1 MPTPVC
7 SGELPTT
14 WRVLLT
20 KEQDRARERRRWE
33 KREKKLAERRAQSV
47 RDRQA
52 VLAVLG
58 VLVVVGG
65 FVWLA
70 NFLTNRTDTTA
81 TPDTSSTATAE
92 PTSDATMSATPTV
105 SPTILA
111 GCTQPPAAPGAKTVT
126 GQPDLAAAQGKTFV
140 ATMKTTCGDITMDLN
155 GTAAPQAVSS
165 FSFLAK
171 QNYYNDSPCHRLTG
185 DAQGIWVLQCGD
197 PTGTGSG
204 AGPGYHFGVE
214 NVPADD
220 VYPRGTVALARQS
233 GDPNSNRDQFF
244 IVYKDTTLPKSG
256 DGSGYTVLGTV
267 TQGMDIVD
275 KIAAAG
281 VNPSD
286 QTSPLA
292 PISIVSVDVQPK
304 A

>member
-1 MPTPVC
+1 
-7 SGELPTT
+7 
-14 WRVLLT
+14 
-20 KEQDRARERRRWE
+20 
-33 KREKKLAERRAQSV
+33 
-47 RDRQA
+47 
-52 VLAVLG
+52 
-58 VLVVVGG
+58 
-65 FVWLA
+65 LA
-70 NFLTNRTDTTA
+70 NFLTNRTDTPA
-81 TPDTSSTATAE
+81 TPDPSATAAAE
-92 PTSDATMSATPTV
+92 PTSDATTSATPTV

-155 GTAAPQAVSS
+155 GAAAPQAVSS
-165 FSFLAK
+165 FSFLSK

-256 DGSGYTVLGTV
+256 DGSGYTVFGTV

-281 VNPSD
+281 INPND

-292 PISIVSVDVQPK
+292 PISILGVDVQPK

>member
-1 MPTPVC
+1 MPTPAC
-7 SGELPTT
+7 SHERPTT

-52 VLAVLG
+52 VLAVVG

-65 FVWLA
+65 FIFLA
-70 NFLTNRTDTTA
+70 NFLTNRSDTPA
-81 TPDTSSTATAE
+81 TPDPAATSSAE
-92 PTSDATMSATPTV
+92 PTAAATTSATPTV
-105 SPTILA
+105 APTVLA
-111 GCTQPPAAPGAKTVT
+111 GCTAPPAVPGAKTVT
-126 GQPDLAAAQGKTFV
+126 GQPDLASAQGKNFV
-140 ATMKTTCGDITMDLN
+140 ATMKTTCGDIVMDLN
-155 GTAAPQAVSS
+155 GAAAPQAVSS

-204 AGPGYHFGVE
+204 AGPGYHYGVE
-214 NVPADD
+214 NVPAND

-233 GDPNSNRDQFF
+233 GDPTSNRDQFF

-256 DGSGYTVLGTV
+256 DGNGYTIFGTV

-281 VNPSD
+281 INPSD
-286 QTSPLA
+286 QSSPLA
-292 PISIVSVDVQPK
+292 PISILSVDVQPK

>member
-1 MPTPVC
+1 M
-7 SGELPTT
+7 
-14 WRVLLT
+14 
-20 KEQDRARERRRWE
+20 
-33 KREKKLAERRAQSV
+33 
-47 RDRQA
+47 
-52 VLAVLG
+52 
-58 VLVVVGG
+58 
-65 FVWLA
+65 
-70 NFLTNRTDTTA
+70 
-81 TPDTSSTATAE
+81 
-92 PTSDATMSATPTV
+92 
-105 SPTILA
+105 
-111 GCTQPPAAPGAKTVT
+111 PGAKTVT
-126 GQPDLAAAQGKTFV
+126 GQPDLASAQGKTFV

-165 FSFLAK
+165 FSFLSK

-214 NVPADD
+214 NVPAND

-244 IVYKDTTLPKSG
+244 IVYKDTTLPKST
-256 DGSGYTVLGTV
+256 DGNGYTIFGTV
-267 TQGMDIVD
+267 TAGMDIVD

-281 VNPSD
+281 INPND
-286 QTSPLA
+286 QSSPLA
-292 PISIVSVDVQPK
+292 PISILSVDVQPK

>member
-1 MPTPVC
+1 
-7 SGELPTT
+7 
-14 WRVLLT
+14 VLLT

-52 VLAVLG
+52 VLAVVG
-58 VLVVVGG
+58 VLVVVIG

-70 NFLTNRTDTTA
+70 NVLTNRTDSA
-81 TPDTSSTATAE
+81 AAPDTSATAS
-92 PTSDATMSATPTV
+92 PTGDATTSATPSVTPTV
-105 SPTILA
+105 LA
-111 GCTQPPAAPGAKTVT
+111 GCTQPPAAPGAKTVS
-126 GQPDLAAAQGKTFV
+126 GQPDLASAQGKTFV
-140 ATMKTTCGDITMDLN
+140 ATVKTTCGDITIELN

-165 FSFLAK
+165 FLFLAK
-171 QNYYNDSPCHRLTG
+171 NNYFANSPCHRLTG

-197 PTGTGSG
+197 PTGTGGG

-214 NVPADD
+214 NVPDND
-220 VYPRGTVALARQS
+220 VYPRGTVAMARQS
-233 GDPNSNRDQFF
+233 GDPNSNKDQFF
-244 IVYKDTTLPKSG
+244 VVYKDTTLPKSSG
-256 DGSGYTVLGTV
+256 DGNGYTVFGTV
-267 TQGMDIVD
+267 TSGMDIVD

-281 VNPSD
+281 INPSD
-286 QTSPLA
+286 QQSPLA

>member
-1 MPTPVC
+1 M
-7 SGELPTT
+7 
-14 WRVLLT
+14 T

-52 VLAVLG
+52 VLAVVG
-58 VLVVVGG
+58 VLVVVIG

-70 NFLTNRTDTTA
+70 NFLTNRTDSA
-81 TPDTSSTATAE
+81 AAPDPSATAS
-92 PTSDATMSATPTV
+92 PTGDATTSATPSVTPTV
-105 SPTILA
+105 LA
-111 GCTQPPAAPGAKTVT
+111 GCTQPPAAPGAKTVS
-126 GQPDLAAAQGKTFV
+126 GQPDLASAQGKTFV
-140 ATMKTTCGDITMDLN
+140 ATVKTTCGDITIELN

-165 FSFLAK
+165 FLFLS
-171 QNYYNDSPCHRLTG
+171 QNNYFADSPCHRLTG

-197 PTGTGSG
+197 PTGTGGG

-214 NVPADD
+214 NVPDNDA
-220 VYPRGTVALARQS
+220 YPRGTVAMARQS
-233 GDPNSNRDQFF
+233 GDPNSNKDQFF
-244 IVYKDTTLPKSG
+244 VVYKDTSLPKSSG
-256 DGSGYTVLGTV
+256 DGNGYTVFGTV
-267 TQGMDIVD
+267 TSGMDIVD

-281 VNPSD
+281 INPSD
-286 QTSPLA
+286 QQSPLA

>member
-1 MPTPVC
+1 MPTPAR
-7 SGELPTT
+7 SRERPTT

-52 VLAVLG
+52 VLAVVG

-70 NFLTNRTDTTA
+70 NFLTNRSDSAA
-81 TPDTSSTATAE
+81 TPDTSSTASAE
-92 PTSDATMSATPTV
+92 PTSDATTSPTPSATT
-105 SPTILA
+105 TILA
-111 GCTQPPAAPGAKTVT
+111 GCTQPPAVPGAKTVT
-126 GQPDLAAAQGKTFV
+126 GQPDLASAQGKTFV

-155 GTAAPQAVSS
+155 GAAAPQAVSS
-165 FSFLAK
+165 FTFLSQ
-171 QNYYNDSPCHRLTG
+171 QNYFKDSPCHRLTG

-197 PTGTGSG
+197 PTGTGAG

-214 NVPADD
+214 NVPEND
-220 VYPRGTVALARQS
+220 VYPRGTVAMARQS

-244 IVYKDTTLPKSG
+244 IVYKDTTLPKST
-256 DGSGYTVLGTV
+256 DGNGYTIFGTV

-281 VNPSD
+281 INPSD
-286 QTSPLA
+286 QSSPLA
-292 PISIVSVDVQPK
+292 PISILSVDVKPK